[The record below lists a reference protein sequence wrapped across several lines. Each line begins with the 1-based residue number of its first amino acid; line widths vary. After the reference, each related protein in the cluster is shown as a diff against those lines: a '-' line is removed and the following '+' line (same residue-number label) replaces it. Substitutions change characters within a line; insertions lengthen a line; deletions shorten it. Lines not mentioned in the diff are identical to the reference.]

1 MIKHYIHKKKT
12 TMKRLKAHYLML
24 AMAASTALAACEAEN
39 IVEQTSAISTETYF
53 APTFA
58 EPDKSKQLNGSPA
71 ENLKALFEATG
82 PEIITSLGRIN
93 ITDEQYQEI
102 ATFTTNLVKSKNS
115 QTEKYRDIFRWIVSN
130 VKYELSDNDP
140 YAVFTNK
147 KAVCEGYANLLTV
160 MCHTQGIPAV
170 LINGYLSTPSVWG
183 GHAWAYACTDGVWEV
198 SDPTNGGSFPMK
210 NTGNYT
216 HLIPSEADV
225 DLFTDDCAIYRY
237 YNYTLNVH
245 KVTTNSNPLIVP
257 YSVGGFVIS
266 SFNPAVDLP
275 EEITEIYMGEN
286 ITTFGETY
294 NMSLTTRGTNLQA
307 IYVDEANASLM
318 DYKGIVYRKNGDE
331 AQLYYIPGGMKFI
344 ELMPMEKV
352 EKNTIYNH
360 MAVEEICFP
369 EGTKQIESYAIENCP
384 KLKRVYIPTDAEIAS
399 NALYNCP
406 KDVEIIRGV
415 PSGITNITL

>member
-1 MIKHYIHKKKT
+1 
-12 TMKRLKAHYLML
+12 
-24 AMAASTALAACEAEN
+24 
-39 IVEQTSAISTETYF
+39 
-53 APTFA
+53 
-58 EPDKSKQLNGSPA
+58 
-71 ENLKALFEATG
+71 
-82 PEIITSLGRIN
+82 
-93 ITDEQYQEI
+93 
-102 ATFTTNLVKSKNS
+102 
-115 QTEKYRDIFRWIVSN
+115 
-130 VKYELSDNDP
+130 
-140 YAVFTNK
+140 
-147 KAVCEGYANLLTV
+147 
-160 MCHTQGIPAV
+160 
-170 LINGYLSTPSVWG
+170 
-183 GHAWAYACTDGVWEV
+183 
-198 SDPTNGGSFPMK
+198 MK

-294 NMSLTTRGTNLQA
+294 NMSLTTRGTHLQA

-318 DYKGIVYRKNGDE
+318 DYKGVVYRKNGDE